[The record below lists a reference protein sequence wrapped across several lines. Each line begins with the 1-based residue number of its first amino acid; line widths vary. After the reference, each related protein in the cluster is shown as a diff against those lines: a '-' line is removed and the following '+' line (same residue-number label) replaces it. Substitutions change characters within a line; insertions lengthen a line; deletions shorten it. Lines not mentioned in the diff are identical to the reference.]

1 MKALTSLLRKIDV
14 LGGRVRRDGR
24 LIDIHAGSA
33 DPVQLRPWLYILLN
47 HYEHDH
53 FIVLRNMP
61 VCAMPDAWDH
71 FFPSR
76 GRLVRKNSRC
86 AACRYYASCSGP
98 SSGLT
103 PSQFADIPRE
113 IAVEVTTACNLACGI
128 CFHAGA
134 DTRHLP
140 LSVLL
145 EVFKQMRHAGLRHVR
160 FTGGEPLLYPHLQK
174 AVLAARKFGFHVSLN
189 TNGLLFDEARA
200 EFFRRSAD
208 SILISMQGCDSSSES
223 RLTGMKGDFREKLRR
238 IRLIANQ
245 CRHVRIGTVVSRHL
259 IDHLADYLRILGS
272 AQVTHWELYR
282 PIAASLQQDYR
293 LKQSDFIRL
302 LRLLKRYRGPL
313 CIKVAN
319 PVPFCIA
326 GDPASNCHLFLGG
339 LWDDGH
345 TRLVLDA
352 GGFYKPS
359 YAMNKDLGT
368 DLLKAWRNPLVR
380 RLRSLAYLP
389 TKCRRC
395 FYAGWCKGGSRQWA
409 LHSGGTLW
417 TSDPWMSHE

>member
-24 LIDIHAGSA
+24 LIDILASSS
-33 DPVQLRPWLYILLN
+33 DPVRLRPYLYLLLN
-47 HYEHDH
+47 RYERDH
-53 FIVLRNMP
+53 FIAIRNMP

-71 FFPSR
+71 FVQMRGRVSKDSRCTACRFHASCAGPSR
-76 GRLVRKNSRC
+76 GF
-86 AACRYYASCSGP
+86 
-98 SSGLT
+98 T
-103 PSQFADIPRE
+103 PSCFADIPRE
-113 IAVEVTTACNLACGI
+113 VAIEVTTACNLACGI

-134 DTRHLP
+134 DIRHLP
-140 LSVLL
+140 LSALFK
-145 EVFKQMRHAGLRHVR
+145 VFKQMRRAGCQCVR
-160 FTGGEPLLYPHLQK
+160 FTGGEPLLYPYLQK
-174 AVLAARKFGFHVSLN
+174 AVIAAKKFGFQVSLN
-189 TNGLLFDEARA
+189 TNGSLFDEARA
-200 EFFRRSAD
+200 EFFRRYAD
-208 SILISMQGCDSSSES
+208 SVLISMQGCDSSSES
-223 RLTGMKGDFREKLRR
+223 RLTGIKSDFRAKLRR

-259 IDHLADYLRILGS
+259 IDHLADYLRILRS
-272 AQVTHWELYR
+272 AQVTYWELYR
-282 PIAASLQQDYR
+282 PMAASLHEDYQ
-293 LKQSDFIRL
+293 LKQGDFIKLVRC
-302 LRLLKRYRGPL
+302 LKRYRGPL
-313 CIKVAN
+313 SIKVAN

-352 GGFYKPS
+352 RGFYKPS

-380 RLRSLAYLP
+380 RLRSLVYLP
-389 TKCRRC
+389 MKCRRC
-395 FYAGWCKGGSRQWA
+395 LYAGWCKGGSRQWA

-417 TSDPWMSHE
+417 TSDPWMPHE